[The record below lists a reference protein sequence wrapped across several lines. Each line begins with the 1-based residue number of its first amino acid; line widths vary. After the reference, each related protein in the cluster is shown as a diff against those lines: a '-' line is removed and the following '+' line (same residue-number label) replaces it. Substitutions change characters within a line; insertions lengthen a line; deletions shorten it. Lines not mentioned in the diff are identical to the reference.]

1 LSNEI
6 LGVTLLAWG
15 NSIADFI
22 ANLAVAKQG
31 YPQMA
36 IAACFGGPLL
46 SILLQYSPSFTAD
59 EPAKEPG
66 NEVAS
71 QYVVVAYLTA
81 NKVTESFKP

>member
-1 LSNEI
+1 VFGVVFKLSNEI

-46 SILLQYSPSFTAD
+46 SILS
-59 EPAKEPG
+59 
-66 NEVAS
+66 
-71 QYVVVAYLTA
+71 
-81 NKVTESFKP
+81 

>member
-1 LSNEI
+1 MHLPFYLGFGVVFKLSNEI

-46 SILLQYSPSFTAD
+46 SIL
-59 EPAKEPG
+59 
-66 NEVAS
+66 
-71 QYVVVAYLTA
+71 
-81 NKVTESFKP
+81 